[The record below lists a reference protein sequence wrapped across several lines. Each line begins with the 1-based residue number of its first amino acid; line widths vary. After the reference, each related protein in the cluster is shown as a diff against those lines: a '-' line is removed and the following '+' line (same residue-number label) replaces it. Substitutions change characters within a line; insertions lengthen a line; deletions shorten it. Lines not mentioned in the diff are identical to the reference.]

1 MKVKKAL
8 ITAAGADQRTLP
20 LQRIVDADGDEKS
33 VLAFLVEKAL
43 TADVDSV
50 AVVVSPGDEDRYAET
65 LGRHR
70 SQVRFIRQPQPLGY
84 GYAIYSARDFL
95 KADAFLHLV
104 GDHLYVST
112 DAQGTTGRLLEIAQT
127 EECPVSAVQPT
138 REHLLQRYGTVGGR
152 RVAGRKGIYK
162 VETVVEKPTP
172 TEAEQHLFVP
182 GMRAGYYLCFF
193 GMHVLTPAVIEIL
206 GQMHSA
212 APDELLPLSPALAG
226 LAHRGQ
232 YLAWETPDRR
242 YDIGAPYG
250 LLIAQLALAL
260 AGRDRNDVLTRMV
273 ELLVDKEIAAS
284 AGEAAQ

>member
-1 MKVKKAL
+1 LKVKKAL
-8 ITAAGADQRTLP
+8 ITAAGADQRMLP
-20 LQRIVDADGDEKS
+20 LQRIVDADGEEKS
-33 VLAFLVEKAL
+33 VLTILVEKAL

-50 AVVVSPGDEDRYAET
+50 GVVVWPGDEDRYGEA
-65 LGRHR
+65 LGRYR
-70 SQVRFIRQPQPLGY
+70 TQVRFIPQPQALGY
-84 GYAIYSARDFL
+84 GYAIYSARDFV
-95 KADAFLHLV
+95 KADPFLHLV
-104 GDHLYVST
+104 GDHLYVS
-112 DAQGTTGRLLEIAQT
+112 AAAKGTSGQLVDIAQT
-127 EECPVSAVQPT
+127 DECPVSAVQPT
-138 REHLLQRYGTVGGR
+138 REHLLPSYGTVGGH
-152 RVAGRKGIYK
+152 RVPGRKGIYK

-193 GMHVLTPAVIEIL
+193 GMHVLTPLVIEIL

-212 APDELLPLSPALAG
+212 LPDRPLTLSAALSE

-250 LLIAQLALAL
+250 VLMAQLALAL
-260 AGRDRNDVLTRMV
+260 AGRDRSEVLSRIV

-284 AGEAAQ
+284 AGETAP

>member
-1 MKVKKAL
+1 M
-8 ITAAGADQRTLP
+8 LP
-20 LQRIVDADGDEKS
+20 LQRIVDADGEEKS
-33 VLAFLVEKAL
+33 VLAILVEKAL

-50 AVVVSPGDEDRYAET
+50 GVVVWPGDEDRYAEV

-70 SQVRFIRQPQPLGY
+70 TQVRFIPQAHALGY

-95 KADAFLHLV
+95 KADPFLHLV

-112 DAQGTTGRLLEIAQT
+112 AAKGTTGQLLEIAQA
-127 EECPVSAVQPT
+127 EDCAVSAVQPT
-138 REHLLQRYGTVGGR
+138 REHLLPRYGTVGGR
-152 RVAGRKGIYK
+152 RTPGRKDIYI

-193 GMHVLTPAVIEIL
+193 GMHVLTPQVLDIL
-206 GQMHSA
+206 GEMHAA
-212 APDELLPLSPALAG
+212 APDARLTLSAALAE

-250 LLIAQLALAL
+250 VLMAQLALAL
-260 AGRDRNDVLTRMV
+260 AGRDRNEVLSRMV
-273 ELLVDKEIAAS
+273 ELLVDKEIAPS
-284 AGEAAQ
+284 SGEAQ

>member
-1 MKVKKAL
+1 LKIKKAL
-8 ITAAGADQRTLP
+8 ITAAGADQRMLP
-20 LQRIVDADGDEKS
+20 LQRIVDADGEEKS
-33 VLAFLVEKAL
+33 VLAILVEKAL
-43 TADVDSV
+43 TADVDAV
-50 AVVVSPGDEDRYAET
+50 GVVVWPGDEDRYAEA
-65 LGRHR
+65 LGRYR
-70 SQVRFIRQPQPLGY
+70 TQVRFIPQAQALGY
-84 GYAIYSARDFL
+84 GYAIYSARDFV

-112 DAQGTTGRLLEIAQT
+112 AAKETTGQLLEIAQT

-138 REHLLQRYGTVGGR
+138 REHLLSRYGTVGGR
-152 RVAGRKGIYK
+152 RLPGRKGIYR

-193 GMHVLTPAVIEIL
+193 GMHVLTPLVIEIL
-206 GQMHSA
+206 GQLHSA
-212 APDELLPLSPALAG
+212 APDTPLTLSAALAEF
-226 LAHRGQ
+226 AHRGQ

-250 LLIAQLALAL
+250 VLMAQLALAL
-260 AGRDRNDVLTRMV
+260 AGRDRNEVLSRML